1 MRISLITNGH
11 QICDYIA
18 ADGVDISTV
27 TRVEKSITTLDGTL
41 YTKGVEKT
49 QINITCLDMSDSQ
62 WQTLCSW
69 LKPSPI
75 TLNYTN
81 LDNGTTITGQFYVK
95 DKKRKAK
102 KTIGSL
108 TYMTGLSF
116 TLEEK

>member
-1 MRISLITNGH
+1 MRISLLTNGH

-18 ADGVDISTV
+18 ADGVDISTIR
-27 TRVEKSITTLDGTL
+27 RVEKSITTLDGTL
-41 YTKGVEKT
+41 YTKGVDKF
-49 QINITCLDMSDSQ
+49 QINLTCLDMSDSQ
-62 WQTLCSW
+62 WATLCSY
-69 LKPSPI
+69 LRPSPI
-75 TLNYTN
+75 EVVYTN
-81 LDNGTTITGQFYVK
+81 LDTGESLVSTFYVK

>member
-1 MRISLITNGH
+1 MRISLLTNGH

-18 ADGVDISTV
+18 ADGVDVSTV
-27 TRVEKSITTLDGTL
+27 VRVEKSITTLDGTL
-41 YTKGVEKT
+41 YSKGVDKW
-49 QINITCLDMSDSQ
+49 QLNITCLDMSDSQ

-75 TLNYTN
+75 QIMYTN
-81 LDNGTTITGQFYVK
+81 LDTGATVTGYFYVK

-102 KTIGSL
+102 KTIGQM
-108 TYMTGLSF
+108 TYLTGLSF

>member
-1 MRISLITNGH
+1 MRISLLTNGH

-18 ADGVDISTV
+18 QDGVDISTI
-27 TRVEKSITTLDGTL
+27 TRNEKSITTLDGTL
-41 YTKGVEKT
+41 YMRNVEKI
-49 QINITCLDMSDSQ
+49 QLNITCLDMSDSQ
-62 WQTLCSW
+62 WKTLCSY
-69 LKPSPI
+69 LTPSPI
-75 TLNYTN
+75 TLSYTN